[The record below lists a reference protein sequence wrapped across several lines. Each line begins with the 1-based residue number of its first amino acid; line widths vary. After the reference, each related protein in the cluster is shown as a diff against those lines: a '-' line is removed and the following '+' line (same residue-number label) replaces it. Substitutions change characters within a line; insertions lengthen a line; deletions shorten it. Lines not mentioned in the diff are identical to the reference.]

1 MAWVRISVLL
11 LSFSFYYS
19 AHWCLLGV
27 KTANKC
33 YVDWILGLKSWE
45 YHKPWTNPVIGCVF
59 ITALWLYVFGS
70 SDDLNIECQPHKR
83 GHIRGHL
90 SSFTLPRS
98 PIKPSACHMAHCSFF
113 LINYDGEPKCL
124 GITLSWSH
132 PKQWPSLRAI
142 IIHLNCC
149 YSA

>member
-1 MAWVRISVLL
+1 MLRRLDIRVEKLRVTS
-11 LSFSFYYS
+11 LSSN
-19 AHWCLLGV
+19 HC
-27 KTANKC
+27 NC
-33 YVDWILGLKSWE
+33 
-45 YHKPWTNPVIGCVF
+45 CVF

-113 LINYDGEPKCL
+113 FD
-124 GITLSWSH
+124 
-132 PKQWPSLRAI
+132 
-142 IIHLNCC
+142 
-149 YSA
+149 